1 MNSHLGLAGDCL
13 SCNKLSCIMSRMIKQ
28 SLSPIK
34 PKRLEPGQTVGVVAP
49 AYTIGED
56 DRIRIGIETVE
67 SLGFRAKPAKH
78 LFRRHGYFAGT
89 DKERAA
95 DLNAMFA
102 DPEVAG
108 IICLR
113 GGYGASRTLPHLDF
127 DLIRRNP
134 KPLVGYSDIT
144 SLLNPIRQL
153 AGLVTFHGPMA
164 DQTYTPYT
172 LAEFRKVLQAPEAPT
187 VLAVAPPF
195 EAAAGRVE
203 RLNRTATLVPGKGR
217 GRLVGGNLT
226 LLAHLVGTPYAPDY
240 AGAIVFFEDVQE
252 TVHRIDRMLTQ
263 LWLAG
268 SLQQAAGLVFGKF
281 TEIPPSTNT
290 FQFSLEQVLADRAQT
305 VGIPAVRG
313 LMIGHV
319 EDQATLPIG
328 CEVELDAD
336 EATLTLL
343 EPAVL

>member
-1 MNSHLGLAGDCL
+1 MHGTMTTTALPL
-13 SCNKLSCIMSRMIKQ
+13 IT
-28 SLSPIK
+28 

-49 AYTIGED
+49 AYTVGED

-67 SLGFRAKPAKH
+67 SLGFRVKPGKS

-89 DKERAA
+89 DEERAA

-102 DPEVAG
+102 DSAVDG

-113 GGYGASRTLPHLDF
+113 GGYGASRTLPYLDF
-127 DLIRRNP
+127 DLIRRHP
-134 KPLVGYSDIT
+134 KPLIGYSDIT
-144 SLLNPIRQL
+144 SLLNPIHKLTGL
-153 AGLVTFHGPMA
+153 ATFHGPIA

-172 LAEFRKVLQAPEAPT
+172 LAQFRKVVQAPEAPT
-187 VLAVAPPF
+187 PLAAAPPF
-195 EAAAGRVE
+195 ESAAGRVE
-203 RLNRTATLVPGKGR
+203 RQNRIATLVPGQAR

-226 LLAHLVGTPYAPDY
+226 LLAHLAGTPYAPEY

-252 TVHRIDRMLTQ
+252 AVYRIDRMLTQ

-268 SLQQAAGLVFGKF
+268 SLQQAAGIVFGKF
-281 TEIPPSTNT
+281 TEIPPSTST
-290 FQFSLEQVLADRAQT
+290 YQFSLEQVLADRAQALG
-305 VGIPAVRG
+305 VPAVRG

-328 CEVELDAD
+328 CEVELDA
-336 EATLTLL
+336 EARTLTLL
-343 EPAVL
+343 EPAVQ

>member
-1 MNSHLGLAGDCL
+1 MTTNSHPLLKPQRLA
-13 SCNKLSCIMSRMIKQ
+13 
-28 SLSPIK
+28 
-34 PKRLEPGQTVGVVAP
+34 PGQTVGVIAP
-49 AYTIGED
+49 AYTVGED
-56 DRIRIGIETVE
+56 DRIRIGLETVE
-67 SLGFRAKPAKH
+67 SLGFRVKPGQH

-89 DKERAA
+89 DEQRAA
-95 DLNAMFA
+95 DLNALFA

-134 KPLVGYSDIT
+134 KALIGYSDIT
-144 SLLNPIRQL
+144 SLLNPIQQRT
-153 AGLVTFHGPMA
+153 GLVTFHGPIA

-172 LAEFRKVLQAPEAPT
+172 LAQFQKVVQTPEAPT
-187 VLAVAPPF
+187 VLAAAPPF
-195 EAAAGRVE
+195 EAAPGRID
-203 RLNRTATLVPGKGR
+203 RQNRAITLVPGKAR

-226 LLAHLVGTPYAPDY
+226 LLAHLAGTPYAPDY

-268 SLQQAAGLVFGKF
+268 ALQQAAGLVFGKF

-290 FQFSLEQVLADRAQT
+290 FQFSLEQVLADRAQA

-328 CEVELDAD
+328 CKVELDAD
-336 EATLTLL
+336 ARTLTLL
-343 EPAVL
+343 ETAVS

>member
-1 MNSHLGLAGDCL
+1 
-13 SCNKLSCIMSRMIKQ
+13 
-28 SLSPIK
+28 
-34 PKRLEPGQTVGVVAP
+34 VVAP
-49 AYTIGED
+49 AYTVGED

-67 SLGFRAKPAKH
+67 SLGFRAKPGQH

-89 DKERAA
+89 DEERAA

-102 DPEVAG
+102 DPEVDG

-134 KPLVGYSDIT
+134 KALIGYSDIT
-144 SLLNPIRQL
+144 SLLNPIQKL
-153 AGLVTFHGPMA
+153 TGLVTFHGPIA
-164 DQTYTPYT
+164 DQKYTPYT
-172 LAEFRKVLQAPEAPT
+172 LAQFQKVVQTPAAPAALAAP
-187 VLAVAPPF
+187 PPF
-195 EAAAGRVE
+195 ETSPGQVE
-203 RLNRTATLVPGKGR
+203 RQNRIATLVPGTAR

-226 LLAHLVGTPYAPDY
+226 LLAHLAGTPYAPDY

-263 LWLAG
+263 LWLTG
-268 SLQQAAGLVFGKF
+268 SLQQAAGIVFGKF
-281 TEIPPSTNT
+281 TEIPASTST
-290 FQFSLEQVLADRAQT
+290 FQFSLEQVLADRARA

-328 CEVELDAD
+328 CKVELDAD
-336 EATLTLL
+336 ARTLTLL
-343 EPAVL
+343 EPAVS